1 MPNSTKR
8 SATLVATMPMVIHV
22 DSGRARK
29 LRMTICQSVKVF
41 ALIAL
46 LLQSLHQSIQS
57 AQSVHALLGRG

>member
-1 MPNSTKR
+1 
-8 SATLVATMPMVIHV
+8 MPMVIHV